1 MDLKKEIHKYI
12 EFIKFNMV
20 GIANFI
26 VDFIIFIKSVYKKRH
41 L

>member
-26 VDFIIFIKSVYKKRH
+26 VGFM
-41 L
+41 